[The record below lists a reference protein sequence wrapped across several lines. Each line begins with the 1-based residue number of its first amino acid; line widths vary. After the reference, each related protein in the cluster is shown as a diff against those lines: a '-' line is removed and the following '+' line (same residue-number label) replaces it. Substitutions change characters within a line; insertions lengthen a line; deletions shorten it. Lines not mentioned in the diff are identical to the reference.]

1 MSDNL
6 VFLRKVIVAT
16 FAVLLMICGFLLI
29 GYAIQFFLLIFGA
42 ILFGVMLRAGTNFL
56 KEKANVPDGLGV
68 AISTVVYIGIIVGI
82 IILIIPRVSEQV
94 QEMRE
99 TIPEAVEGL
108 REDLRQ
114 YEWGRVLIENIEGG
128 SVEKPEEGEQANQE
142 EEQGQQG
149 EEQRQEGEGDSEK
162 GGGGLLPG
170 GGEWMN
176 KATGFFASTLGVV
189 ADFLIL
195 LVIGIFFAVSPRLYV
210 QGVVVLVSPKSR
222 PRLEEVMYQL
232 YHVLRSWLLGKLLAM
247 LFVGIASGVALWALG
262 VPMAFALG
270 FIAFLLDF
278 IPTIGPVLAAI
289 PAILIAFL
297 EGPTIALWVA
307 ILYFVIQSIESYV
320 LVPIIYKKTVAISP
334 VITLGSLVL
343 FGILAGPLGIIL
355 ATPLVAALQVI
366 IKELYIKDYLEA
378 DLSEDSKN
386 SFESRME
393 DVT

>member
-16 FAVLLMICGFLLI
+16 FAVLLMICGFLLF

-82 IILIIPRVSEQV
+82 IILIIPKVSEQV

-108 REDLRQ
+108 REDLKQ
-114 YEWGRVLIENIEGG
+114 YEWGRVLIENVEGE
-128 SVEKPEEGEQANQE
+128 SVEEPDGREQVNQ
-142 EEQGQQG
+142 EEQGQEG
-149 EEQRQEGEGDSEK
+149 EGESQQSEEEGDSEGEK
-162 GGGGLLPG
+162 GKGGLLPDG
-170 GGEWMN
+170 DQWMN
-176 KATGFFASTLGVV
+176 RATGFFASTLGVV

-195 LVIGIFFAVSPRLYV
+195 LVIGIFFAVSPRLYI

-232 YHVLRSWLLGKLLAM
+232 YHVLRSWLLGKLLTM

-278 IPTIGPVLAAI
+278 IPTIGPV
-289 PAILIAFL
+289 
-297 EGPTIALWVA
+297 
-307 ILYFVIQSIESYV
+307 
-320 LVPIIYKKTVAISP
+320 
-334 VITLGSLVL
+334 
-343 FGILAGPLGIIL
+343 
-355 ATPLVAALQVI
+355 
-366 IKELYIKDYLEA
+366 
-378 DLSEDSKN
+378 
-386 SFESRME
+386 
-393 DVT
+393 